1 MENCLDDCNKE
12 VLKYILQCVIL
23 SRDLQKGH
31 KFKDGDIVFY
41 YDGHFSNIHRLKL
54 RKNSKTLS
62 LTNEVLRNTEQYNR
76 GEEWGL
82 LTGVYFWLPD
92 KKKVMEMIKNE
103 RENKIK
109 RKLDM
114 E

>member
-12 VLKYILQCVIL
+12 LLKYILQCVIL

-41 YDGHFSNIHRLKL
+41 YDGHFSNIHRLNI

-62 LTNEVLRNTEQYNR
+62 LTNEVLYNTEQYNK
-76 GEEWGL
+76 GKEWDL
-82 LTGVYFWLPD
+82 LTGIYFWLPD
-92 KKKVMEMIKNE
+92 KKKVMEMIRGVVNE
-103 RENKIK
+103 SINK
-109 RKLDM
+109 
-114 E
+114 

>member
-1 MENCLDDCNKE
+1 MKNCLDDCNKE

-23 SRDLQKGH
+23 SRDMQKGH

-41 YDGHFSNIHRLKL
+41 YDGYFSNIHRLKI
-54 RKNSKTLS
+54 RKNSKTLD
-62 LTNEVLRNTEQYNR
+62 LTNEVLRNTERYNR

-92 KKKVMEMIKNE
+92 KKKVMEMIRGVVNE
-103 RENKIK
+103 SINK
-109 RKLDM
+109 
-114 E
+114 